1 MPWAEGDRVTHHLQ
15 PTACID
21 DGEPLMPYYSN
32 TDDDRRE
39 MLKAIAVKNFDEL
52 IKDIPQEIRLKA
64 DLKIPPAM
72 SELEVIKHLSA
83 LASKNVNT
91 QDAISFLGAGAYDHF
106 IPSAVGALLSRSE
119 FYTAYTPYQ
128 AEVSQGTLQSI
139 YEYQTMICR
148 LTGMDVSNASLYD
161 AGSGLAEAALMS
173 VAHTGRKKIITA
185 HPIHPL
191 YLQVIKTYVR
201 GQGFE
206 VVEVPS
212 RNGIANI
219 DAVKKAV
226 DDSVA
231 VVMVQQPSF
240 LGTLSDVFALGEIA
254 HSKKGLYA
262 VDANPISLGLLAPP
276 GEYGA
281 DVVVGEG
288 QSLGIPQS
296 FGGPFLG
303 IFAVKEAL
311 IRRLPGRLAGVTI
324 DTVGNR
330 GFVLTLQTRE
340 QQIRR
345 EKATS
350 NICTNEGLMMLA
362 STIYMSLMGKQGFH
376 EVAEQSS
383 AKAHYLA
390 EQIGKIP
397 GFSLKYHQPFFNE
410 FLISTP
416 VPAGRIVETALEKK
430 ILAGL
435 DVHRLDPAED
445 GLLIAVTEKRTREE
459 MDMFAEFLKSFAH
472 G

>member
-1 MPWAEGDRVTHHLQ
+1 
-15 PTACID
+15 
-21 DGEPLMPYYSN
+21 MPYYPN
-32 TDDDRRE
+32 TDDDRHG
-39 MLKAIAVKNFDEL
+39 MLEAIGVKNFHDL
-52 IKDIPQEIRLKA
+52 IKDIPEEIRLKA

-72 SELEVIKHLSA
+72 SELEVVKHLSA
-83 LASKNVNT
+83 LADKNVST
-91 QDAISFLGAGAYDHF
+91 QDAVSFLGAGAYDHF

-128 AEVSQGTLQSI
+128 AEVSQGTLQAI

-148 LTGMDVSNASLYD
+148 LTGMDISNASLYD

-173 VAHTGRKKIITA
+173 AVHTGRRKIVA
-185 HPIHPL
+185 VHPIHPL
-191 YLQVIKTYVR
+191 YLQVVRTYVH

-206 VVEVPS
+206 IVEIPAKDGAADV
-212 RNGIANI
+212 
-219 DAVKKAV
+219 DAVKKNV
-226 DDSVA
+226 DESA
-231 VVMVQQPSF
+231 AAVMVQQPSF
-240 LGTLSDVFALGEIA
+240 FGTLSDVFALAEIA
-254 HSKKGLYA
+254 RSKKALFVVG
-262 VDANPISLGLLAPP
+262 VNPISLGLLVPP

-281 DVVVGEG
+281 DVVIGEG
-288 QSLGIPQS
+288 QPLGIPQS

-303 IFAVKEAL
+303 IFAVREEL
-311 IRRLPGRLAGVTI
+311 IRRLPGRLAGI
-324 DTVGNR
+324 TVDAEGNR

-362 STIYMSLMGKQGFH
+362 STIYMSLMGKQGIR

-397 GFSLKYHQPFFNE
+397 GFKLKYREPFFNE
-410 FLISTP
+410 FLVSTP
-416 VPAGRIVETALEKK
+416 VPAEKIIDAGVGKK

-435 DVHRLDPAED
+435 DVGRLIPDED
-445 GLLIAVTEKRTREE
+445 GLLIAVTEKRTRDEL
-459 MDMFAEFLKSFAH
+459 DGFVEFLKSFKN

>member
-1 MPWAEGDRVTHHLQ
+1 MA
-15 PTACID
+15 
-21 DGEPLMPYYSN
+21 YYPN
-32 TDDDRRE
+32 TDDDRQN
-39 MLKAIAVKNFDEL
+39 MLESIGVKSFDEL
-52 IKDIPQEIRLKA
+52 IKDIPQEIRLKG

-72 SELEVIKHLSA
+72 SELEVVKHLSS
-83 LASKNVNT
+83 LANKNV
-91 QDAISFLGAGAYDHF
+91 DAQTALSFLGAGAYDHF
-106 IPSAVGALLSRSE
+106 IPSAIGALLSRSE

-173 VAHTGRKKIITA
+173 VAHTGRKKIVAA

-191 YLQVIKTYVR
+191 YLQVVRTYVH

-206 VVEVPS
+206 IVEVPA
-212 RNGIANI
+212 RDGAADLDGVRKTADENTA
-219 DAVKKAV
+219 A
-226 DDSVA
+226 
-231 VVMVQQPSF
+231 VMVQQPSF
-240 LGTLSDVFALGEIA
+240 LGTLNDVFALGEIA
-254 HSKKGLYA
+254 HAKGALYV
-262 VDANPISLGLLAPP
+262 VDASPISLGLLAAP
-276 GEYGA
+276 GSYGA

-288 QSLGIPQS
+288 QSLGISQS

-311 IRRLPGRLAGVTI
+311 IRRLPGRLAGVTV
-324 DTVGNR
+324 DTQGNR

-362 STIYMSLMGKQGFH
+362 STIYMSLMGKQGIK
-376 EVAEQSS
+376 EVAEQSG

-390 EQIGKIP
+390 DQIGKVN
-397 GFSLKYHQPFFNE
+397 GFSLKYGQPFFNE
-410 FLISTP
+410 FLVSTP
-416 VPAGRIVETALEKK
+416 VPAKEIVSAALKK
-430 ILAGL
+430 NILAGV
-435 DVHRLDPAED
+435 DVETLMPGEK
-445 GLLIAVTEKRTREE
+445 GLLVAVTEKRTR
-459 MDMFAEFLKSFAH
+459 AELDEYVDFLKTFTS
-472 G
+472 

>member
-1 MPWAEGDRVTHHLQ
+1 
-15 PTACID
+15 
-21 DGEPLMPYYSN
+21 MPYYPN

-39 MLKAIAVKNFDEL
+39 MLDVIGVKNFEEL
-52 IKDIPQEIRLKA
+52 IKDIPQEIRLKG
-64 DLKIPPAM
+64 DLEIPPAM
-72 SELEVIKHLSA
+72 SEFEVLKHVSA
-83 LASKNVNT
+83 LANKNIHT
-91 QDAISFLGAGAYDHF
+91 QDAISFLGAGVYDHF

-148 LTGMDVSNASLYD
+148 LTKMDVSNASLYD

-173 VAHTGRKKIITA
+173 VAHTGRKKIVAA

-191 YLQVIKTYVR
+191 YLQVVRTYVH

-206 VVEVPS
+206 IIEVPA
-212 RNGIANI
+212 RDGAADV
-219 DAVKKAV
+219 DAVKKVV
-226 DDSVA
+226 DESVA
-231 VVMVQQPSF
+231 AVMVQQPSF
-240 LGTLSDVFALGEIA
+240 FGTLSDVFALGEIA
-254 HSKKGLYA
+254 HSKKVLYV
-262 VDANPISLGLLAPP
+262 VDVNPISLGLLVPP

-288 QSLGIPQS
+288 QSLGISQS

-311 IRRLPGRLAGVTI
+311 IRRLPGRLAGVTV
-324 DTVGNR
+324 DAEGNR

-362 STIYMSLMGKQGFH
+362 STIYMSLMGKQGIH

-390 EQIGKIP
+390 EQIGRIS
-397 GFSLKYHQPFFNE
+397 GFGLKYPQPFFNE
-410 FLISTP
+410 FLVSTP
-416 VPAGRIVETALEKK
+416 VPAEEIIEASLRKK

-435 DVHRLDPAED
+435 DVERLLPGEK
-445 GLLIAVTEKRTREE
+445 GLLVAVTEKRTREE
-459 MDMFAEFLKSFAH
+459 MDMFVGFLKSCSD

>member
-1 MPWAEGDRVTHHLQ
+1 V
-15 PTACID
+15 
-21 DGEPLMPYYSN
+21 PYYPS
-32 TDDDRRE
+32 TDDDRRA
-39 MLKAIAVKNFDEL
+39 MLDAIGVESFEEL
-52 IKDIPQEIRLKA
+52 IKDIPEEIRLKA
-64 DLKIPPAM
+64 DLKIPLAM
-72 SELEVIKHLSA
+72 SELEVLKHVAS
-83 LASKNVNT
+83 LANKNLNT
-91 QDAISFLGAGAYDHF
+91 QDAVSFLGAGAYDHF

-128 AEVSQGTLQSI
+128 AEVSQGTLQAI

-173 VAHTGRKKIITA
+173 VTHTGRKKIIAA
-185 HPIHPL
+185 HPIHPM
-191 YLQVIKTYVR
+191 YLRVVKTYIR

-206 VVEVPS
+206 IIEVPA
-212 RNGIANI
+212 RDGVADINVA
-219 DAVKKAV
+219 KKAI
-226 DDSVA
+226 DESVA
-231 VVMVQQPSF
+231 AVMVQQPSF
-240 LGTLSDVFALGEIA
+240 FGTLSDVFALGEIA
-254 HSKKGLYA
+254 RAKNALYV
-262 VDANPISLGLLAPP
+262 VDVNPISLGLLVPP
-276 GEYGA
+276 GDYGA

-303 IFAVKEAL
+303 IFAVKENL
-311 IRRLPGRLAGVTI
+311 IRRMPGRLAGVTV
-324 DTVGNR
+324 DTEENR

-362 STIYMSLMGKQGFH
+362 STIYMSLMGKQGIR

-390 EQIGKIP
+390 EQIEKIP
-397 GFSLKYHQPFFNE
+397 GFSLKYRQPFFDE
-410 FLISTP
+410 FLVSTP
-416 VPAGRIVETALEKK
+416 VPATRIVDAGVHKK
-430 ILAGL
+430 ILAGV
-435 DVHRLDPAED
+435 DVGTLLPNES

-459 MDMFAEFLKSFAH
+459 IDTLAKFLKSFTD